1 MIQILYHRN
10 FLKSYTKRIK
20 NNSKLKLAFEQRV
33 REFCIDPAA
42 SQLHNHQ
49 LIGQKQN
56 FRSFSITGDIR
67 LVYQFIDKQTVLFFD
82 IGSHNQVY

>member
-1 MIQILYHRN
+1 MIQICYHRN

-20 NNSKLKLAFEQRV
+20 NNSKLKAAFKERV
-33 REFCIDPAA
+33 KAFCLDPTNA
-42 SQLHNHQ
+42 SLHDHQ

-67 LVYQFIDKQTVLFFD
+67 LVYQFVDEETVLFFD

>member
-1 MIQILYHRN
+1 MIQIRYHRT

-20 NNSKLKLAFEQRV
+20 TNPKIKLAFEKRV
-33 REFCIDPAA
+33 QEFCRKPT
-42 SQLHNHQ
+42 SPQLHDHQ

-67 LVYQFIDKQTVLFFD
+67 LVYQYVDENTVLFFD